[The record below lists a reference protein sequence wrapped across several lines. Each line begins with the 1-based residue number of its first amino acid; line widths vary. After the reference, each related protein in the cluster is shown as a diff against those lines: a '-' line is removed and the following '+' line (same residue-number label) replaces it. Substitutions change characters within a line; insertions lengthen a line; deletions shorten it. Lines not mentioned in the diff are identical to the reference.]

1 MSQMHPCI
9 KGCTA
14 SSLLTTSWE
23 RDILVQD
30 SKFVINTKRKS
41 ADILVFIHSINDV
54 INKELHDVRLNR
66 ITEFS
71 N

>member
-1 MSQMHPCI
+1 MHPCI

-14 SSLLTTSWE
+14 SSLPTTSWK

-30 SKFVINTKRKS
+30 SKFVINIERKS

-54 INKELHDVRLNR
+54 INKELHYVRLNR